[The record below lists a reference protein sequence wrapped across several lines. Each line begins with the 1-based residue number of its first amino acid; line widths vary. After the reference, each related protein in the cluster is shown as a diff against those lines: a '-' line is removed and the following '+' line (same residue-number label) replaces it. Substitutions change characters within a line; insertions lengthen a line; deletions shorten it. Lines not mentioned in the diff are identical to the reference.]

1 MYLNITVPSL
11 NTAGQG
17 IDEPLS
23 ETGFKQAAA
32 AGLFLKDVK
41 FTHVFSSDLIRTK
54 QVSLVKDEA
63 RESKV
68 STVVTLRNFLPEF
81 IEN

>member
-1 MYLNITVPSL
+1 MIFICIRYIYLNVTVPSL
-11 NTAGQG
+11 TTAGQG

-32 AGLFLKDVK
+32 AGIFLKDVK
-41 FTHVFSSDLIRTK
+41 FTHVFSSDLTRTK

-68 STVVTLRNFLPEF
+68 STVGP
-81 IEN
+81 

>member
-1 MYLNITVPSL
+1 MNVALPSV

-32 AGLFLKDVK
+32 AGIFLKDVK
-41 FTHVFSSDLIRTK
+41 FTHVFSSDLKRTK
-54 QVSLVKDEA
+54 QVSLVRDEA

-68 STVVTLRNFLPEF
+68 STAVHWK
-81 IEN
+81 ISSQSS

>member
-1 MYLNITVPSL
+1 MNVAVPFV

-32 AGLFLKDVK
+32 AGIFLKDVK
-41 FTHVFSSDLIRTK
+41 FTHVFSSDLKRTK
-54 QVSLVKDEA
+54 QVSLVRDEA

-68 STVVTLRNFLPEF
+68 SKAVHWK
-81 IEN
+81 ISSQSS

>member
-1 MYLNITVPSL
+1 MCAHTRVLDDTVPSL

-32 AGLFLKDVK
+32 AGVFLNNVK
-41 FTHVFSSDLIRTK
+41 FTHVFSSDLTRTK
-54 QVSLVKDEA
+54 QVSLASRLIRMSPKA
-63 RESKV
+63 Q
-68 STVVTLRNFLPEF
+68 
-81 IEN
+81 